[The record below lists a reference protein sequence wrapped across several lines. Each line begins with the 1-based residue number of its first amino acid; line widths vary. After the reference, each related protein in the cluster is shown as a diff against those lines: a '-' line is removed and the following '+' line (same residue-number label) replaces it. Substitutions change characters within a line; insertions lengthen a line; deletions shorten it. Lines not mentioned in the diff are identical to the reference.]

1 MDPFFYLDSVPT
13 TCTTKQRDRSLSPLE
28 RLSSQGMGHVRGF
41 GNRSAGS
48 ARRGRRGHLPGV
60 LFPAALDGNWDVD
73 RGACQ
78 FCSIRRRPC
87 GESWSESLQFSCNR
101 TGGESDFGR
110 SLRGHWTPLG
120 ADRIACGM
128 ELCRGCTVWNVG
140 LRWTGERGAQPWN
153 APGTHNFDRR
163 RVWTGGMDRGAVVF
177 GGRRDS
183 PLAYGTPGS
192 IPCGGVARRLRRP
205 WLLGSARANV
215 R

>member
-1 MDPFFYLDSVPT
+1 
-13 TCTTKQRDRSLSPLE
+13 
-28 RLSSQGMGHVRGF
+28 
-41 GNRSAGS
+41 
-48 ARRGRRGHLPGV
+48 V

-78 FCSIRRRPC
+78 FCSIRRRAC

-101 TGGESDFGR
+101 TGGGSDFGR

-128 ELCRGCTVWNVG
+128 ELCRGCTVWSVG

-163 RVWTGGMDRGAVVF
+163 RAVRLGASHVEAWHDDCDDH
-177 GGRRDS
+177 GYWDL
-183 PLAYGTPGS
+183 LAG
-192 IPCGGVARRLRRP
+192 
-205 WLLGSARANV
+205 
-215 R
+215 